1 MYAYSQDSYFL
12 QLVCVALHLEVS
24 ISHKEAM
31 GQLLS
36 SEKGGLM
43 RADVMDMEKG
53 SLLVHV
59 S

>member
-1 MYAYSQDSYFL
+1 MHTVKTLSTAS
-12 QLVCVALHLEVS
+12 VCCLEVS

-53 SLLVHV
+53 LLLVHV